1 MFCKLCGGAAFGN
14 VALVTNMWGEV
25 SRNIGEAREYELLSD
40 LFELVIREGAQMIR
54 HHNTVESAHNVIRRI
69 VAARPVVL
77 EIQRELI
84 DERKNIAITTAG
96 QVIKREL
103 EGQLKQ
109 HLAGAVKVL
118 EGMVRALRGEDEK
131 TLGELNEEGERLLGR
146 IMETVGDSER
156 ISAEPDE
163 EVRRELGREI
173 RKLLRLVEEK
183 RRLVY
188 EIAKNGG
195 NPQITSHVTS
205 CVQAPFHLTI
215 NGS

>member
-1 MFCKLCGGAAFGN
+1 MAG
-14 VALVTNMWGEV
+14 
-25 SRNIGEAREYELLSD
+25 
-40 LFELVIREGAQMIR
+40 
-54 HHNTVESAHNVIRRI
+54 
-69 VAARPVVL
+69 RPVVL
-77 EIQRELI
+77 QFQRELI
-84 DERKNIAITTAG
+84 DARRNIAITTAG
-96 QVIKREL
+96 QVVKREL

-109 HLAGAVKVL
+109 HLAGVVKVL

-163 EVRRELGREI
+163 EVRREMGREI

-188 EIAKNGG
+188 EIARNGG